1 MYSGIYNN
9 GNALNESLQK
19 QQKILPRCRYLK
31 AEDIYSAISETR
43 FLLVGTDIAF
53 VVTN

>member
-1 MYSGIYNN
+1 MRAHEDNKNSSPDVGLSRQKIY
-9 GNALNESLQK
+9 AAK
-19 QQKILPRCRYLK
+19 YQQKY
-31 AEDIYSAISETR
+31 

>member
-1 MYSGIYNN
+1 MIVYENTRKSYPYVGLSG
-9 GNALNESLQK
+9 QK
-19 QQKILPRCRYLK
+19 VYDVQSQQQ
-31 AEDIYSAISETR
+31 D